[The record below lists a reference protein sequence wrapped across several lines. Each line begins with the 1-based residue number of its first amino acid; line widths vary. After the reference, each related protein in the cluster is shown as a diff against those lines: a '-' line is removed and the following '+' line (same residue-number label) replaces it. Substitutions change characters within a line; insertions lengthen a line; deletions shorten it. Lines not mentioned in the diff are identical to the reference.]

1 MHDTFQVTSLSLEY
15 LLGGFN
21 YEIKATCFRL

>member
-21 YEIKATCFRL
+21 YEIKATFFRL